1 MDLTDQQMK
10 CIGELAERSD
20 LRLVV
25 LFGSAAGGPS
35 HERSDVDI
43 AVRTREGNGLSLSR
57 YSEVLEGLERI
68 FPGHRLDLASL
79 DHADPLFLKKITERC
94 RLLAGKLSD
103 FQRLKLLAFR
113 RYQDH
118 KRFLEMERRFAERFV
133 EERAPR

>member
-1 MDLTDQQMK
+1 MLIHLLLSPDLGYPAGQRWKGFQ
-10 CIGELAERSD
+10 LA
-20 LRLVV
+20 
-25 LFGSAAGGPS
+25 
-35 HERSDVDI
+35 I
-43 AVRTREGNGLSLSR
+43 AVSTGEGKGLSLSR

-68 FPGHRLDLASL
+68 FPGRRLDLASL
-79 DHADPLFLKKITERC
+79 DHADPLFHKKITERC

-133 EERAPR
+133 EERTPR